1 VEFLAVPNRRIFV
14 TGCLLAAAALVVG
27 TPTTA
32 VADAKIRLVVV
43 VAKNSPLREISMRDL
58 RRLYSGEYVSGPDG
72 DKVIPIA
79 LPAGSPD
86 RVAFDRA
93 VLNMSPEQVARY
105 WVDRKIRG
113 QSGPPKSIDS
123 PSVLQRVVA
132 QIKASIGYVRVSDLR
147 DDVRVLPV
155 DGKGPND
162 ADYPLEA
169 QP

>member
-1 VEFLAVPNRRIFV
+1 MPSRRAFAFV
-14 TGCLLAAAALVVG
+14 SLVVAAALVVG
-27 TPTTA
+27 TPSTTVRA
-32 VADAKIRLVVV
+32 ADGKVRLAIV

-58 RRLYSGEYVSGPDG
+58 RRIYSGEYVSNPDG
-72 DKVIPIA
+72 DKVIPFA

-86 RVAFDRA
+86 RTAFDRA

-132 QIKASIGYVRVSDLR
+132 QIKSGIGYVRTNDLR
-147 DDVRVLPV
+147 GDVRVLPV
-155 DGKGPND
+155 DGRTPTD
-162 ADYPLEA
+162 SDYPVEGE
-169 QP
+169 P

>member
-1 VEFLAVPNRRIFV
+1 MPTRRNFISL
-14 TGCLLAAAALVVG
+14 CLLATIVCCVG
-27 TPTTA
+27 SSSTA
-32 VADAKIRLVVV
+32 VRAADAKARLVIV
-43 VAKNSPLREISMRDL
+43 VAKHSSINGISSRDL

-72 DKVIPIA
+72 EKIIPFA
-79 LPAGSPD
+79 LPAGTPD
-86 RVAFDRA
+86 RIAFDRV

-113 QSGPPKSIDS
+113 QSGPPKSIES

-132 QIKASIGYVRVSDLR
+132 QIRASIGYVRASDVR

-155 DGKGPND
+155 DGKHPND
-162 ADYPLEA
+162 KDYPLEV